1 MASVMD
7 RPRSRLRLPNDVNLF
22 CRYVGN
28 NGTTAII
35 QMKLPKQPFVTA
47 LCIHQTQL
55 SLALGVGVGS
65 SLNDPMLVSAVVQL
79 YRPNDLFE

>member
-1 MASVMD
+1 MD

-22 CRYVGN
+22 CRSVGN

-47 LCIHQTQL
+47 LCTCTRIHQTQL

-65 SLNDPMLVSAVVQL
+65 SMNDPMVSAVEL